1 MHVPVAGSTH
11 SKDFVIFSEKFFVN
25 TCVHTHTDK
34 CVNNG
39 VLLGVRN

>member
-11 SKDFVIFSEKFFVN
+11 SKDFIFSEKFFVN
-25 TCVHTHTDK
+25 TVYTHTDK